1 MRKRGWLGLV
11 PVISLIGSCGLPLD
25 TNQRVP
31 VFPIFDPGTGEIPM
45 PNDALRDDDA
55 GRLELPTDDPSLS
68 RTELAFREWMNTRD
82 GWSSTMPATVR
93 FSGVVDERS
102 IDEDTVQLWDWL
114 PTPRRVEGLRMELD
128 EGDRRLSIYPPRGGW
143 ERGHRYVVVVRGGRL
158 GVRDAR
164 GDGVEPD
171 AIFYFLRRD
180 EVLNTI
186 GHNRAFPGATR
197 EERLATGSRLEDLRL
212 EIAPFFEHLEELPAG
227 SRVPRDEVAA
237 LWSFTVTQE
246 PELAM
251 DRDSQR
257 IPLPFDLLIEPETG
271 LVSLEEA
278 EWDSAL
284 ERDAKRQA
292 NELDGFA
299 VSANLFFELTEAVD
313 PASVAGNVHVFE
325 LPREGSGGVARELPT
340 STRVMGEAGEVA
352 CNASPTPL
360 DCVYLVIEIDDAE
373 LPLEPRTT
381 YAVVVD
387 EGLRSARGEPIRPM
401 PVGWFMRSED
411 PIAIDGR
418 SQIGSVSDPLAQ
430 RIEATRARISEFLD
444 GYGRD
449 GIVTAW
455 PFTTMDAVSG
465 IREASRMAIDLGLD
479 VEPTVLERRRPAE
492 ALETLS
498 PGIEGAAIRAVY
510 LTRTIGVREFVIGTI
525 PSPYFLDPVTRRWR
539 DDGQHPEQPVRFFMS
554 IPDDLDP
561 TVPAPVVIFGHAVV
575 TDARFLMAIA
585 GELAKRGFVAI
596 GIDFPFHGERIAC
609 IDASLVAIPNFFP
622 EVFRDLT
629 GLEDD
634 ILRFPPCASGSDATC
649 SMEGRCL
656 TADGEPDEFNQFP
669 LVTVQMASG
678 AAFLDTHD
686 LPYIS
691 DHFRQALVDLSSL
704 LRAIQTADWAGRV
717 GVRLDPERV
726 HYIGQSLGA
735 IIGAVWVSVT
745 PEIDRAVLNVPGSD
759 MVDLF
764 LESTYFSPQIDAY
777 FDSIGVPRPSFEE
790 ERLLNVARWLVD
802 SVDPHSV
809 AHLYAEEDR
818 RVLIQMSRGD
828 IVIPNRTTEL
838 LRRVSGR
845 PLRSYPSPLHAD
857 LVIPALGDAML
868 RDAGDFL
875 SGEIDE

>member
-1 MRKRGWLGLV
+1 MPTRRLLGLALL
-11 PVISLIGSCGLPLD
+11 ISLIGSCGLPLD
-25 TNQRVP
+25 TNQRIP
-31 VFPIFDPGTGEIPM
+31 TFPIFDPEEGEIPM

-55 GRLELPTDDPSLS
+55 ERLDLPTDDESLS
-68 RTELAFREWMNTRD
+68 QTELAFRQWMNTRD
-82 GWSSTMPATVR
+82 GWSTTMAATVR
-93 FSGVVDERS
+93 FSAVIDERS
-102 IDEDTVQLWDWL
+102 LDDDTVQVWDWL
-114 PTPRRVEGLRMELD
+114 PTPQRVEGLRMELD
-128 EGDRRLSIYPPRGGW
+128 EGDRRLSIYPPRTGW
-143 ERGHRYVVVVRGGRL
+143 ERGHRYVIVLRGGEL

-197 EERLATGSRLEDLRL
+197 AERLEAGGRLEDLRL
-212 EIAPFFEHLEELPAG
+212 ELAPFFQHFEELPAG
-227 SRVPRDEVAA
+227 RRIPRDEVAT
-237 LWSFTVTQE
+237 LWSFTVTE
-246 PELAM
+246 DPELAM

-271 LVSLEEA
+271 LVALEEA
-278 EWDSAL
+278 EWDSEL
-284 ERDAKRQA
+284 ERNAKRQA
-292 NELDGFA
+292 SELDGFA

-313 PASVAGNVHVFE
+313 PTSVAGNVHVFE
-325 LPREGSGGVARELPT
+325 LPAEGSSAVARELPT
-340 STRVMGEAGEVA
+340 TTRVMGEDGEIA
-352 CNASPTPL
+352 CSASPTPA
-360 DCVYLVIEIDDAE
+360 DCVHLVIEIDPSE
-373 LPLEPRTT
+373 LPLDGQTT
-381 YAVVVD
+381 YAIVVD
-387 EGLRSARGEPIRPM
+387 EGIRSAEGEAVAPM
-401 PVGWFMRSED
+401 PVGWFMRSEH
-411 PIAIDGR
+411 PIEIDGR
-418 SQIGSVSDPLAQ
+418 SQIGSVSDELAHRVELTRS
-430 RIEATRARISEFLD
+430 RIEEFLD

-449 GIVTAW
+449 GIITAW
-455 PFTTMDAVSG
+455 PFTTMDAVTG
-465 IREASRMAIDLGLD
+465 ITEAARTSIDLELD
-479 VEPTVLERRRPAE
+479 VEPTVIERLPPAE

-539 DDGQHPEQPVRFFMS
+539 DDGEHPEQPVRFYMA

-561 TVPAPVVIFGHAVV
+561 AVPAPVVIFGHAIV

-585 GELAKRGFVAI
+585 GELAQRGFVGIA
-596 GIDFPFHGERIAC
+596 IDFPFHGERIAC

-622 EVFRDLT
+622 EVFRNLT
-629 GLEDD
+629 GLDDD
-634 ILRFPPCASGSDATC
+634 ILRLPPCASGSDAMC
-649 SMEGRCL
+649 SMDGRCL
-656 TADGEPDEFNQFP
+656 TSDGRPDEFNAFP

-686 LPYIS
+686 LPYIP

-726 HYIGQSLGA
+726 HFVGQSLGA

-764 LESTYFSPQIDAY
+764 LESTYFSPQIDEY
-777 FDSIGVPRPSFEE
+777 FTSIEVPRPSFEE
-790 ERLLNVARWLVD
+790 ERLLNVARWLID

-809 AHLYAEEDR
+809 GHLYARDDR

-828 IVIPNRTTEL
+828 IVIPNRTTEVL
-838 LRRVSGR
+838 KRVSGR
-845 PLRSYPSPLHAD
+845 PMRIYPSPLHGD
-857 LVIPALGDAML
+857 LVIPALGDAMVN
-868 RDAGDFL
+868 DMGEFL
-875 SGEIDE
+875 SGEIEE